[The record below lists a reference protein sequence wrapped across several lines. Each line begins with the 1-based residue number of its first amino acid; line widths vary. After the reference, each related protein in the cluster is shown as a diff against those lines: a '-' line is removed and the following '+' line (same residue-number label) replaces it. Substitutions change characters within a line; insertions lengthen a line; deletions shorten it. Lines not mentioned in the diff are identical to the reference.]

1 MVVGRVYASCWCRV
15 CLLSDVCLPCGG
27 FLSAPS
33 ITVHMTVRPEID
45 NENIERLNE
54 IIDKSVSVPLSSD
67 ELSINKQLQILTE
80 AVYDEVEKS
89 ERQGNS
95 TTLVIDRYDSRE

>member
-1 MVVGRVYASCWCRV
+1 
-15 CLLSDVCLPCGG
+15 
-27 FLSAPS
+27 
-33 ITVHMTVRPEID
+33 MTVRPEID

>member
-1 MVVGRVYASCWCRV
+1 
-15 CLLSDVCLPCGG
+15 
-27 FLSAPS
+27 
-33 ITVHMTVRPEID
+33 MTVRPEID

-89 ERQGNS
+89 ELQGNS